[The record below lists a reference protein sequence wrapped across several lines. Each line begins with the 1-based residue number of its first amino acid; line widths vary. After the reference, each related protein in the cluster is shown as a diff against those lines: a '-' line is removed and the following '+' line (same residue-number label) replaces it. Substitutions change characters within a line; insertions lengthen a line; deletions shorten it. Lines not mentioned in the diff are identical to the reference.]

1 MQPVGNT
8 DLESFLDSSFS
19 LVTQCQRP
27 AALPSSVTEK
37 TSPVGLAFL
46 PAPSTERSQPHSW
59 SLRETRSLPGGG
71 QEQQRL
77 SPASKREDAMGG
89 GGVGGCRTDCVERP
103 LSRALRGLGGL
114 VGAHPWPFLLLPLL
128 LSAALGAGFMQLPS
142 RQANDIEAQ
151 FTPRGG
157 PAKAERRLALERFPT
172 RDAENFSAPRLTTE
186 GAFASFVVVASQPGH
201 TLLTREAF
209 AEVLGLDAAVRGLDA
224 GGLTYEQVCARRD
237 GACSSPNPLL
247 SAAAGDPARIE
258 ALLPGLTFPL
268 WQGRVFLGAS
278 LGGVSVDPGA
288 AEDRSR
294 PVRAAKA
301 LRLYYYL
308 REDDPAQREA
318 TLKWLK
324 TFLERI
330 PDLLS
335 NLRLTSVQIDSEGTR
350 GARMGLQKHL
360 RGRTWLDCVRTK
372 VWAASFGVLSS
383 GLAVLSSFGLLLFC
397 GVPFVIT
404 AANAPFLILGV
415 GVDDMFIMVSCWQ
428 QTKVKDRIKDRMADT
443 YAEAAVSVTITTL
456 TDVLAFYIGIAT
468 SFPSIQS
475 FCIYTGTAFVFCY
488 IYNLTFFGAVL
499 ALNGRREESN
509 RHWLTFMKVP
519 SETEDSRGSAYNMC
533 CVGGSYDETTGAEFE
548 HPMNGFFRKYFGP
561 FLVHPWTK
569 VFVVVLYLGYLG
581 GSIYGCT
588 QVKEGIDLRNLASDH
603 SYVIQYYNWEDEYFK
618 EYGPRVMVVVTK
630 SIPYWNSTVHA
641 DLENCMQL
649 IENSAYVDKYLSE
662 SWLRMYITVANR
674 TSLNVDDHSSFIGNL
689 SVLFQVNPD
698 SRWDVNF
705 TDLEISASRFF
716 IQTVNV
722 TSAIDERDLLE
733 QLRGLAVD
741 CNIPLIVYHP
751 AFIYF
756 DQYLVIAQNTIQNVV
771 IATGAMLLISLLL
784 IPNPLCSLWVTF
796 AIASVIIG
804 VTGFMAFWDVNLD
817 SISMINLVICIGF
830 SVDFSAHISY
840 AFVSS
845 EKPSMND
852 RAVDALYRLGYPVV
866 QGAVSTIVGVL
877 VLSLAATYIFRTFFK
892 IMFLVILFGAAHGL
906 IFIPV
911 FLTFFGFCGRLER
924 QQQIGRMHYENS
936 ASIAGNVMK
945 LPTINSS

>member
-1 MQPVGNT
+1 MCGR
-8 DLESFLDSSFS
+8 DG
-19 LVTQCQRP
+19 R
-27 AALPSSVTEK
+27 
-37 TSPVGLAFL
+37 
-46 PAPSTERSQPHSW
+46 
-59 SLRETRSLPGGG
+59 
-71 QEQQRL
+71 
-77 SPASKREDAMGG
+77 
-89 GGVGGCRTDCVERP
+89 CRTDCVERP
-103 LSRALRGLGGL
+103 LSGVLRRLGGL

-128 LSAALGAGFMQLPS
+128 LSAALGVGFTLLPI
-142 RQANDIEAQ
+142 RQSNDIETQ
-151 FTPRGG
+151 FTPREG
-157 PAKAERRLALERFPT
+157 PAKAERRL
-172 RDAENFSAPRLTTE
+172 
-186 GAFASFVVVASQPGH
+186 
-201 TLLTREAF
+201 
-209 AEVLGLDAAVRGLDA
+209 
-224 GGLTYEQVCARRD
+224 VCARRN
-237 GACSSPNPLL
+237 GSCSSPNPLL
-247 SAAAGDPARIE
+247 SAVGGDPARIE
-258 ALLPGLTFPL
+258 ALLPNLTFPL
-268 WQGRVFLGAS
+268 WQGRFFLGAS
-278 LGGVSVDPGA
+278 LGGVSVEPGA

-318 TLKWLK
+318 SSKWLK

-330 PDLLS
+330 PVLLGDL
-335 NLRLTSVQIDSEGTR
+335 NLTSVRVAYFTSISRQEEFEKNAKEVIPLFSITYFLTIFFAVISCTR
-350 GARMGLQKHL
+350 
-360 RGRTWLDCVRTK
+360 LDCVLTK

-509 RHWLTFMKVP
+509 RHWLTFMTV
-519 SETEDSRGSAYNMC
+519 STETDDSRGSAYNMC

-569 VFVVVLYLGYLG
+569 VFVVVLYVGYLG
-581 GSIYGCT
+581 SSIYGCT

-618 EYGPRVMVVVTK
+618 EYGPRVMVIVPEN
-630 SIPYWNSTVHA
+630 IPYWNSSVRA

-649 IENSAYVDKYLSE
+649 IENSTYVDKYLSE
-662 SWLRMYITVANR
+662 SWLRMYITIAKGMF
-674 TSLNVDDHSSFIGNL
+674 LNVDDRSSFIGNL

-698 SRWDVNF
+698 SQWDVNF
-705 TDLEISASRFF
+705 TDLEILEISASRFF

-733 QLRGLAVD
+733 QLRGLAAD

-796 AIASVIIG
+796 AIASVIVG

-911 FLTFFGFCGRLER
+911 FLTFFGFCGRFER
-924 QQQIGRMHYENS
+924 QQQISGLHYENS
-936 ASIAGNVMK
+936 ASIAQNVMK
-945 LPTINSS
+945 LPTINNS

>member
-1 MQPVGNT
+1 MA
-8 DLESFLDSSFS
+8 
-19 LVTQCQRP
+19 R
-27 AALPSSVTEK
+27 
-37 TSPVGLAFL
+37 
-46 PAPSTERSQPHSW
+46 
-59 SLRETRSLPGGG
+59 
-71 QEQQRL
+71 
-77 SPASKREDAMGG
+77 
-89 GGVGGCRTDCVERP
+89 GCRTDCVERP
-103 LSRALRGLGGL
+103 LSGVLRRLGGL
-114 VGAHPWPFLLLPLL
+114 VGAHPWPFLLLPML
-128 LSAALGAGFMQLPS
+128 LSAALGVGFIQLPIRKS
-142 RQANDIEAQ
+142 NDIEAQ

-157 PAKAERRLALERFPT
+157 PAKAERRLAQELFPT
-172 RDAENFSAPRLTTE
+172 RGAENFSAPRLTTE
-186 GAFASFVVVASQPGH
+186 GAFASFVAVASQPSH

-209 AEVLGLDAAVRGLDA
+209 AELLALDAAVRGLDA
-224 GGLTYEQVCARRD
+224 SGLTYAQVCARRD
-237 GACSSPNPLL
+237 GSCSSPNPLL
-247 SAAAGDPARIE
+247 SAVGGDPARIE

-268 WQGRVFLGAS
+268 WQGRFFLGAS
-278 LGGVSVDPGA
+278 LGGVSVEPGA

-318 TLKWLK
+318 SLKWLK

-330 PDLLS
+330 PVLLAE
-335 NLRLTSVQIDSEGTR
+335 LHLTSVRVAYFTSLSRQEEFEKNTKEVVPLFSITYTLTITFSILSCSR
-350 GARMGLQKHL
+350 I
-360 RGRTWLDCVRTK
+360 DCVRTK
-372 VWAASFGVLSS
+372 VWVAAFGVLSS

-415 GVDDMFIMVSCWQ
+415 GVDDMFILVSCWQ
-428 QTKVKDRIKDRMADT
+428 QTKVKDGVKDRMADT

-488 IYNLTFFGAVL
+488 IYNLTFLGAVL

-519 SETEDSRGSAYNMC
+519 TETEGSRGSAYNIC
-533 CVGGSYDETTGAEFE
+533 CVGGSYDETTGAEYE

-561 FLVHPWTK
+561 FVVHPLTK
-569 VFVVVLYLGYLG
+569 VFVVLLYLGYLG
-581 GSIYGCT
+581 SSIYGCT
-588 QVKEGIDLRNLASDH
+588 RVKEGIDLRNLASDR
-603 SYVIQYYNWEDEYFK
+603 SYVIQYYDWTDEYFK
-618 EYGPRVMVVVTK
+618 EYGPRVMVIVPE
-630 SIPYWNSTVHA
+630 SIPYWNPSVRA

-649 IENSAYVDKYLSE
+649 IENSTYVDKYLSE
-662 SWLRMYITVANR
+662 SWLRIYVMIANR
-674 TSLNVDDHSSFIGNL
+674 MSQNVDDRRSFIDNL
-689 SVLFQVNPD
+689 PILYQANPE
-698 SRWDVNF
+698 SKWDVNV

-716 IQTVNV
+716 IQTVSV
-722 TSAIDERDLLE
+722 TSPVDERKLLE
-733 QLRGLAVD
+733 QLRGLAAD
-741 CNIPLIVYHP
+741 CKIPLIVYHP

-796 AIASVIIG
+796 AIASVIVG
-804 VTGFMAFWDVNLD
+804 VAGFMAFWGVNLD

-845 EKPSMND
+845 EKPTMND
-852 RAVDALYRLGYPVV
+852 KAVDALYHLGYPVV
-866 QGAVSTIVGVL
+866 QGAVSTIVGIL
-877 VLSLAATYIFRTFFK
+877 VLSIAPTYIFRTFFK

-911 FLTFFGFCGRLER
+911 FLTFFGVC
-924 QQQIGRMHYENS
+924 Q
-936 ASIAGNVMK
+936 K
-945 LPTINSS
+945 LPSRYNENASNVERGTPVKTFEEDSSHL